1 MPENDWISIKNT
13 SYQYGRYS
21 IKRPKY
27 EAFVKL
33 PYLNLKIKYLKSNIN
48 NE

>member
-13 SYQYGRYS
+13 SYQYG
-21 IKRPKY
+21 IINPEY
-27 EAFVKL
+27 EALVKF
-33 PYLNLKIKYLKSNIN
+33 PYLNLKIKYLKSDIN

>member
-13 SYQYGRYS
+13 SYQYGRNG
-21 IKRPKY
+21 IINPEY
-27 EAFVKL
+27 EALVKF
-33 PYLNLKIKYLKSNIN
+33 PYLNLKIKYLKSDIN